1 LLVLLDGRLLLRLD
15 VLLHPARLLASS
27 PEHEEEAKGGSD
39 NSNGEAAKEYKQL
52 VRDWS
57 RSSRASQGSVSNASN
72 GAKPENGQD
81 SPLAGKR
88 VHKISGGQNSEGSR
102 TSSTSSWQE
111 EPSAT
116 TMDISTG
123 HMVLSYMEDHLKNKQ
138 RLEQEWVGLCAY
150 EAEPN
155 STAIAFKVENKKKNR
170 YPDKLPYDHNR
181 VLLNA
186 LANGTNSDYI
196 NASTGMDHDP
206 RNPAYIVTQGPMA
219 HTVADFWQMVWEQ
232 GSVVLVMLSRC

>member
-1 LLVLLDGRLLLRLD
+1 ML
-15 VLLHPARLLASS
+15 
-27 PEHEEEAKGGSD
+27 EHFD
-39 NSNGEAAKEYKQL
+39 F
-52 VRDWS
+52 R
-57 RSSRASQGSVSNASN
+57 
-72 GAKPENGQD
+72 
-81 SPLAGKR
+81 
-88 VHKISGGQNSEGSR
+88 
-102 TSSTSSWQE
+102 QE

-123 HMVLSYMEDHLKNKQ
+123 HMVTNLKMVTIVSMIIMIMEDTIIMIPIQVLSYMEDHLKNKQ

-155 STAIAFKVENKKKNR
+155 STAIAFKVMVLMMVLFMIMIMTMPQVENKKKNR

-196 NASTGMDHDP
+196 NAST
-206 RNPAYIVTQGPMA
+206 
-219 HTVADFWQMVWEQ
+219 
-232 GSVVLVMLSRC
+232 VVRAR

>member
-1 LLVLLDGRLLLRLD
+1 MLLKENIERKIAEIVIKAKIAKIVITVL
-15 VLLHPARLLASS
+15 
-27 PEHEEEAKGGSD
+27 EHFD
-39 NSNGEAAKEYKQL
+39 F
-52 VRDWS
+52 R
-57 RSSRASQGSVSNASN
+57 
-72 GAKPENGQD
+72 
-81 SPLAGKR
+81 
-88 VHKISGGQNSEGSR
+88 
-102 TSSTSSWQE
+102 QE

-123 HMVLSYMEDHLKNKQ
+123 HMVTNLKMVTSVSMIMEDTIIMIPIQVLSYMEDHLKNKQ

-155 STAIAFKVENKKKNR
+155 STAIAFKVMLLMMVLFMIMIMTMFQVENKKKNR

-196 NASTGMDHDP
+196 NAST
-206 RNPAYIVTQGPMA
+206 
-219 HTVADFWQMVWEQ
+219 
-232 GSVVLVMLSRC
+232 VVRAR